1 MLSRPGV
8 HLHCDVNYDPFVYLH
23 ENNIVYGSFLSCLIH
38 RIPDSILFKCDSGFT
53 IAMREYRRTIES
65 LWSTVRG
72 MSHPLPQHAELCFML
87 HGSRSPHDRFHREE
101 PKICGVEKR
110 DGLLVRQR
118 RCRLQPLSLCV
129 LSSFAIPLQGAASD
143 HHHHIGGVAIK

>member
-23 ENNIVYGSFLSCLIH
+23 KNNIIYGSFLSCLIH
-38 RIPDSILFKCDSGFT
+38 RTPNSSRFKCNSGFT
-53 IAMREYRRTIES
+53 IAMREYRRTVES

-72 MSHPLPQHAELCFML
+72 MSHPLPTIRRPAL
-87 HGSRSPHDRFHREE
+87 HGSRSPHDRFHRGE
-101 PKICGVEKR
+101 PKIYGVEKR

-129 LSSFAIPLQGAASD
+129 LSSFANPLQGAASD
-143 HHHHIGGVAIK
+143 HHRHLGGVAIK